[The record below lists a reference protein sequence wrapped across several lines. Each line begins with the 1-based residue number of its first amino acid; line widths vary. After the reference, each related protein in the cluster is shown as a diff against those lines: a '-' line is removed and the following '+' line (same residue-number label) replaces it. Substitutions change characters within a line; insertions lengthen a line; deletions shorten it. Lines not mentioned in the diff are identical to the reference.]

1 MLVDHAASRLATGD
15 PVVAVVVTLG
25 PILVVLLLSLRRN
38 AQAAFMD
45 RPSTDALKGLAALGV
60 VIHHIYYWVGE
71 MPDALPILSLTGQ
84 LGVAVFLG
92 LSGFGLQVSYR
103 KRRLERQIQGRP
115 IRFASAVLL
124 SLALAYSTGAMI
136 RGLPGVAVPIL
147 LTVYLLTFAR
157 HREPLLTDYLLSR
170 LSRLYVLVILI
181 GAFGIAGL
189 AISGAQPPT
198 TDSVIRALTG
208 TDVWFVQYL
217 LTWYIAF
224 ALSWVIPERLRVGA
238 MFAWALVWSLAM
250 ARAGLTYPAEF
261 GLAFPAGCLL
271 ANLVEGGRRE
281 RTLGVACQ
289 LGLAVTALF
298 LAMLVVRPGLAVTAR
313 TMLLGGL
320 GTPTVGATF
329 AWPWLPLARLIP
341 SLVVVLAAC
350 GLSLLAARARVRSP
364 LLEFIGRCSLAAY
377 LQSRPAGALRSR
389 HVPGSAGCHAVSCHR
404 TAAHARCGVHGRR
417 DANTGLAPP
426 QGLASRF
433 IPLREVRT
441 NQLQQRG
448 PMTNCIRRRRR
459 RSSKV
464 MARDAFGP
472 WTTVQPRLHLLS
484 SSALGRARGDA

>member
-1 MLVDHAASRLATGD
+1 
-15 PVVAVVVTLG
+15 
-25 PILVVLLLSLRRN
+25 
-38 AQAAFMD
+38 MD

-364 LLEFIGRCSLAAY
+364 LLEFIGRCSLAVY
-377 LQSRPAGALRSR
+377 LLNLGLLVHYDPVMYRGPLAVTQWLAIALLLTL
-389 HVPGSAGCHAVSCHR
+389 AAAFTAVETR
-404 TAAHARCGVHGRR
+404 TRGWLLRRVSQAAS
-417 DANTGLAPP
+417 L
-426 QGLASRF
+426 
-433 IPLREVRT
+433 PLREVRT
-441 NQLQQRG
+441 E
-448 PMTNCIRRRRR
+448 PAAA
-459 RSSKV
+459 
-464 MARDAFGP
+464 ARPDDRIASDG
-472 WTTVQPRLHLLS
+472 
-484 SSALGRARGDA
+484 AAGDRAR